1 VDRVFFEECAK
12 LGVENSRN
20 TLAVLTGRD
29 LKVDWQITSCT
40 DVVGLPMLSRYFD
53 EIMLSSWVSFT
64 GDMAGQL
71 IVLFRPD
78 SASQVISFLAPKVLG
93 SLDFVQDPDLEES
106 IVSEVANI
114 VGCSFLDAIADRAG
128 MILRP
133 SPPLIIREMAGAI
146 LESAA
151 AVSYFDSGMVPVAN
165 VRFSLGGGEA
175 VFEIA
180 LLPRKGLNISSN
192 CWDGDGNGP

>member
-1 VDRVFFEECAK
+1 MDRVFFEECAK

-20 TLAVLTGRD
+20 TLAVLTGRE
-29 LKVDWQITSCT
+29 LKVDWQITSCA
-40 DVVGLPMLSRYFD
+40 DVGLPMLSLHSD
-53 EIMLSSWVSFT
+53 EIVLSSWVSFT

-93 SLDFVQDPDLEES
+93 SLDFVLNPDLEES

-128 MILRP
+128 MIIRP

-165 VRFSLGGGEA
+165 VRFSLDGGL
-175 VFEIA
+175 FS
-180 LLPRKGLNISSN
+180 K
-192 CWDGDGNGP
+192 

>member
-1 VDRVFFEECAK
+1 MDRVFFEECAK

-20 TLAVLTGRD
+20 TLAVLTGRE
-29 LKVDWQITSCT
+29 LKVDWQITSCA
-40 DVVGLPMLSRYFD
+40 DVVGLPMLSLHSD
-53 EIMLSSWVSFT
+53 EIVLSSWVSFT

-93 SLDFVQDPDLEES
+93 SLDFVLNPDLEES

-128 MILRP
+128 MIIRP

-165 VRFSLGGGEA
+165 VRFSLDGGEA

-180 LLPRKGLNISSN
+180 LLPGKGLNISSS
-192 CWDGDGNGP
+192 C